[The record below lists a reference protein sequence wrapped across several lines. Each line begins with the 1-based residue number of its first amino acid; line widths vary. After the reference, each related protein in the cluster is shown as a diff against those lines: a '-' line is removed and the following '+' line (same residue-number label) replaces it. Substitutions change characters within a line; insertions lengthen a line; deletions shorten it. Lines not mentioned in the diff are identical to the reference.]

1 MENFTSEEDE
11 LNNKLKNNLQNQ
23 IEIIENNKLD
33 LNNKKNE
40 LDDLKL

>member
-23 IEIIENNKLD
+23 IEIIENNKMD
-33 LNNKKNE
+33 LNNQKNE
-40 LDDLKL
+40 LEDLKL

>member
-23 IEIIENNKLD
+23 IEIIENNKMD
-33 LNNKKNE
+33 LNNQKSE

>member
-23 IEIIENNKLD
+23 IEIIENNKMD
-33 LNNKKNE
+33 LNNQKNE

>member
-33 LNNKKNE
+33 LNNQKNE